1 MTNEALRT
9 ILPVAGWG
17 EERIRE
23 VKITGGA
30 DPILP
35 TPFRIGETSAAA
47 LAAVGLAVSDLWALR
62 TGRRQEIELDTRQA
76 TASLRSGHYLKMDG
90 ADVSTERNTIMGV
103 YPARN
108 GRWSYLHC
116 NFPNHRGAA
125 LSVLGVPEDRE
136 AVRKAVAQWD
146 ALELEEAII
155 AAKGAG
161 GMVRTMDEWAKH
173 PQAAAIASLPLMEI
187 VKIGESAP
195 EKLPDGSRPLSGTR
209 VLDLTRVLA
218 GPTCARTLAE
228 HGADVLKI
236 TGAHLPNIG
245 YQEYDTGH
253 GKLSAHLDLREP
265 KDLETLRGLVREAD
279 VFSQGYRPGTLGQRG
294 LSPEAL
300 AKLRPGIIFVS
311 LCAFGHVGPWAS
323 RRGFDTVVQT
333 VSGITSR
340 QGELFP
346 GAAPGPQFYPVSAID
361 YLTGYFMAF
370 GAIVALARRAREGG
384 SWLVRISLAQTGR
397 WLVDRGEVP
406 QAQLNGVPKEFT
418 ADELARWS
426 TETETPRGRLGHLT
440 PIVEP
445 CDPPLGR
452 VARQPRLDCGIDRG
466 AVGDA
471 QIVGEKARVGA
482 QFRHG
487 ERIDKALIGLLLA
500 RRQRD
505 LAVLGAEHAVGRDD
519 RVIVAGARRLLA
531 GRQVIGGE
539 KREQAQQTVVET
551 GA

>member
-1 MTNEALRT
+1 MSHDALRT
-9 ILPVAGWG
+9 ILPVAGWTDDRARAV
-17 EERIRE
+17 EIA
-23 VKITGGA
+23 GGT

-47 LAAVGLAVSDLWALR
+47 LAAVGLAVSELWALR
-62 TGRRQEIELDTRQA
+62 TGRGQDIAVDTRQA

-103 YPARN
+103 YPAKN

-116 NFPNHRGAA
+116 NFPNHRAAA

-136 AVRKAVAQWD
+136 AVRQAVAKWD

-187 VKIGESAP
+187 VKIGDSAP
-195 EKLPDGSRPLSGTR
+195 EKLPDGDRPLSGIR

-236 TGAHLPNIG
+236 TGKHLPNIG

-265 KDLETLRGLVREAD
+265 RDVEILRTLVRETD
-279 VFSQGYRPGTLGQRG
+279 VFSQGYRPGTLGGRG
-294 LSPEAL
+294 FSPEAL
-300 AKLRPGIIFVS
+300 AKLRPGIVFVS
-311 LCAFGHVGPWAS
+311 LCAFSHVGPWAS

-333 VSGITSR
+333 VSGITNR
-340 QGELFP
+340 QGEFFP

-361 YLTGYFMAF
+361 YLTGYLMAF
-370 GAIVALARRAREGG
+370 GAMVALARRVREGG

-397 WLVDRGEVP
+397 WLVGRGQVP
-406 QAQLNGVPKEFT
+406 EAQLKGVPKEFT
-418 ADELARWS
+418 PAELARWS
-426 TETETPRGRLGHLT
+426 MSSDTPVGRLGHLAPVVRLSET
-440 PIVEP
+440 PPRWARPSV
-445 CDPPLGR
+445 PLGYNEP
-452 VARQPRLDCGIDRG
+452 VWPARG
-466 AVGDA
+466 A
-471 QIVGEKARVGA
+471 
-482 QFRHG
+482 
-487 ERIDKALIGLLLA
+487 
-500 RRQRD
+500 
-505 LAVLGAEHAVGRDD
+505 
-519 RVIVAGARRLLA
+519 
-531 GRQVIGGE
+531 
-539 KREQAQQTVVET
+539 
-551 GA
+551 